1 MSPTRVLLVT
11 ASPDRGG
18 AETVVL
24 QLVAGLDRAR
34 VEPLAVALAGG
45 AFVDELRASG
55 AAIVEA
61 GTVGRMRDV
70 LRVLGVVRKLAAAIR
85 RERIAL
91 VHTHGTFAQI
101 VGGLAAWRAGVPT
114 VHHVHDLYAPTR
126 SSADAALQH
135 LALRVP
141 AAAIVAVSHS
151 ARARLLASGAPWN
164 RVRVVH
170 NGVSRARTTPA
181 FSRPGGPAVV
191 WCGRLQRWKG
201 AHVFLDA
208 ARMVKDAHP
217 DARFWIVGGT
227 LFGREPEYA
236 AELHEQA
243 RRLDLESAVTFTG
256 HVDDARPYLAAAD
269 VVVHCSIDPEPF
281 GLVIAEAMAEG
292 KPVVAFDEGGPA
304 EMIESGRSGRL
315 VAPGSTDAI
324 AAATADLLAR
334 PDLRERIAEG
344 ARARAAHFDVEAM
357 LRRIHFVYDEVL
369 ASGKGSAPDGA
380 RARPAR

>member
-1 MSPTRVLLVT
+1 MSATRVLLVT

-24 QLVAGLDRAR
+24 QLLAGLDRAR
-34 VEPLAVALAGG
+34 VDPLVVALAGG
-45 AFVDELRASG
+45 AFLDELRASG
-55 AAIVEA
+55 ATLVDA

-70 LRVLGVVRKLAAAIR
+70 PRLIGVVRRLAAAIR

-101 VGGLAAWRAGVPT
+101 VGGLAAWRAGVPAI
-114 VHHVHDLYAPTR
+114 HHVHDLYAPTR
-126 SSADAALQH
+126 SSVDAALQH

-170 NGVSRARTTPA
+170 NGVSLTRTAPA
-181 FSRPGGPAVV
+181 FAHPGFPAVV

-208 ARMVKDAHP
+208 ARLVKDAHP
-217 DARFWIVGGT
+217 AARFWVVGGT
-227 LFGREPEYA
+227 LFGKEPEYA
-236 AELHEQA
+236 AELQAQA
-243 RRLDLESAVTFTG
+243 RRLGLESDVAFTG
-256 HVDDARPYLAAAD
+256 HVDDARPYIAAAD

-324 AAATADLLAR
+324 AAAVADLLAR
-334 PDLRERIAEG
+334 PDLRERIADG
-344 ARARAAHFDVEAM
+344 ARARATHFGVDAM
-357 LRRIHFVYDEVL
+357 LRRMQFVYDEVL
-369 ASGKGSAPDGA
+369 AAGGD
-380 RARPAR
+380 RARGGQPR